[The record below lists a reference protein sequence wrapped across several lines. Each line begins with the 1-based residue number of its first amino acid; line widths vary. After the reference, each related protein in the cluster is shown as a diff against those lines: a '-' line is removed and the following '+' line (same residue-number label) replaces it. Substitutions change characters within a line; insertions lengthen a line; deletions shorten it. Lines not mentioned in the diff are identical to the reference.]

1 MLIDLAKAALDAA
14 SWPTK
19 ISTGRLMYAVGDN
32 MRSVDDGQAD
42 ESSAGFLRAVAVL
55 NNMDESLL

>member
-14 SWPTK
+14 SWPTT

-32 MRSVDDGQAD
+32 MRNVDDGQAD